1 LALAHW
7 AVFFESRA
15 NITRVKALTFV
26 TETAAELRRLVALTA
41 SVLSRGG
48 PSLLFSRIVHW
59 YRYRAAQRRIDAVY
73 GTDTVSKVAIG
84 DLSAV
89 GPNLSHAREYDP
101 SPAFY
106 FNAILSRLPI
116 HYSEFVF
123 ADLGCG
129 KGLTLML
136 ASQFGFHRII
146 GVEFASN
153 VYNIALANLD
163 KFRQQAGMVKPIQV
177 ILGDAAEFQLPSEP
191 LVIYLYNP
199 FGREVIAK
207 VLAKLHASL
216 SWHPRSC
223 WIVYVNPV
231 HHDLLQSCEF
241 LVTDAACI
249 SGESRVPYALYVH
262 QPAPDDVGS

>member
-1 LALAHW
+1 
-7 AVFFESRA
+7 
-15 NITRVKALTFV
+15 VKALTFV
-26 TETAAELRRLVALTA
+26 TETAAELRRLVALTV

-59 YRYRAAQRRIDAVY
+59 YRYRAAQLQIDAVY
-73 GTDTVSKVAIG
+73 GTDTVSKVAVG
-84 DLSAV
+84 DLSAI

-106 FNAILSRLPI
+106 FNAILSQLPI
-116 HYSEFVF
+116 NYSEYVF

-136 ASQFGFHRII
+136 ASRFGFGRII

-153 VYNIALANLD
+153 VYNVALTNLE
-163 KFRQQAGMVKPIQV
+163 KFRQRAGMATPIQV
-177 ILGDAAEFQLPSEP
+177 ILGDAAEFQPPVEP

-199 FGREVIAK
+199 FGREVMTK
-207 VLAKLHASL
+207 VLANLQASL
-216 SWHPRSC
+216 SGHPRSC

-231 HHDLLQSCEF
+231 HHDLLHDCEF
-241 LVTDAACI
+241 LVTHAACI
-249 SGESRVPYALYVH
+249 RGESRVPYALYVH
-262 QPAPDDVGS
+262 RT

>member
-1 LALAHW
+1 
-7 AVFFESRA
+7 
-15 NITRVKALTFV
+15 VKALTFV
-26 TETAAELRRLVALTA
+26 TETAAELRRLVALTV

-59 YRYRAAQRRIDAVY
+59 YRYRAAQLQIDAVY
-73 GTDTVSKVAIG
+73 GTDTVSKVAVG
-84 DLSAV
+84 DLSAI

-106 FNAILSRLPI
+106 FNAILSHLPI
-116 HYSEFVF
+116 NYSEYVF

-129 KGLTLML
+129 KALTLML
-136 ASQFGFHRII
+136 ASRFGFGRII

-153 VYNIALANLD
+153 VYNVALANLD
-163 KFRQQAGMVKPIQV
+163 KFQKRAGAVTPIQV
-177 ILGDAAEFQLPSEP
+177 ILGDAAEFQPPTEP

-199 FGREVIAK
+199 FGREVMAK
-207 VLAKLHASL
+207 VLANLQASL
-216 SWHPRSC
+216 SGHPRSC

-241 LVTDAACI
+241 LVTHAACI
-249 SGESRVPYALYVH
+249 RGESRVPYALYVH
-262 QPAPDDVGS
+262 GT

>member
-1 LALAHW
+1 
-7 AVFFESRA
+7 VE
-15 NITRVKALTFV
+15 ALTFV
-26 TETAAELRRLVALTA
+26 TETAAELRRLVALTV

-59 YRYRAAQRRIDAVY
+59 YRYRAAQLQIDAVY
-73 GTDTVSKVAIG
+73 GTDTVSKVAVG
-84 DLSAV
+84 DLSAI

-106 FNAILSRLPI
+106 FNAILSHLPI
-116 HYSEFVF
+116 HYSEYVF

-136 ASQFGFHRII
+136 ASRFGFGRII

-153 VYNIALANLD
+153 VYNVALANLE
-163 KFRQQAGMVKPIQV
+163 KFRRRAGMATPIQV
-177 ILGDAAEFQLPSEP
+177 ILGDAAEFQPPTEP

-199 FGREVIAK
+199 FGREVMTK
-207 VLAKLHASL
+207 MLANLQASL
-216 SWHPRSC
+216 SGHPRNC

-231 HHDLLQSCEF
+231 HHDLLQDCEF
-241 LVTDAACI
+241 LVTHAACI
-249 SGESRVPYALYVH
+249 RGESRVPYALYVH
-262 QPAPDDVGS
+262 GPSTGLPVGETVCAAGSS

>member
-1 LALAHW
+1 
-7 AVFFESRA
+7 
-15 NITRVKALTFV
+15 VKALTFV
-26 TETAAELRRLVALTA
+26 TETAAELRRLVALTV

-59 YRYRAAQRRIDAVY
+59 YRYRAAQLQIDAVY
-73 GTDTVSKVAIG
+73 GTDTVSKVAVG
-84 DLSAV
+84 DLSAI

-106 FNAILSRLPI
+106 FNAILSQLPI
-116 HYSEFVF
+116 NYSEYVF

-136 ASQFGFHRII
+136 ASRFGFGRII

-153 VYNIALANLD
+153 VYNVALTNLE
-163 KFRQQAGMVKPIQV
+163 KFRQKSGVVKPIQV
-177 ILGDAAEFQLPSEP
+177 ILGDAAEFQLPTEP

-207 VLAKLHASL
+207 VLTNLRASL
-216 SWHPRSC
+216 SGHPRSC

-231 HHDLLQSCEF
+231 HHDLLQGCEF
-241 LVTDAACI
+241 LVTHAACI
-249 SGESRVPYALYVH
+249 RGESRVPYALYVH
-262 QPAPDDVGS
+262 QPAPDDPGT